1 MSFHPRMQ
9 SRIEG
14 IAAARELRWRAWGA
28 AIADVWSVACDPA
41 AGGEYVSH
49 APRLVVMLGHTP
61 LTERSGGVRFGL
73 APGCMGCPLA
83 SLRGAMSYIPAGVR
97 TWARVENAR
106 ALKHLDIHLDT
117 AALAGR
123 AAMRLDPQALATPR
137 LGFADDRLAGLAR
150 LIAAECEAPDPAG
163 DLYGDALIDALVA
176 ALLRPAPETCYRKGG
191 LSPCLVRR
199 ATDFI
204 ADNCARN
211 IRLSELAE
219 LTGLSE
225 SYFCSAFKAA
235 TGLPPHRWQMRARL
249 ERAKALLA
257 ESGLGIAE
265 AAAAAGFA
273 DQSHLTRAFRR
284 QFGVTPAAWLRDR
297 RG

>member
-1 MSFHPRMQ
+1 MAFHPRMQ

-14 IAAARELRWRAWGA
+14 IAPARELRWRAFGA
-28 AIADVWSVACDPA
+28 ALADVWSVECEAR
-41 AGGEYVSH
+41 AGGDYVSH
-49 APRLVVMLGHTP
+49 APRLVMMLDHAPTGGD
-61 LTERSGGVRFGL
+61 SGIRVGL
-73 APGCMGCPLA
+73 GPECLACPLA
-83 SLRGAMSYIPAGVR
+83 SLRGMMCYIPAGVR

-117 AALAGR
+117 EALARR
-123 AAMRLDPQALATPR
+123 AGRLDPEALATPR
-137 LGFADDRLAGLAR
+137 IGFSDARLAGLAR

-176 ALLRPAPETCYRKGG
+176 ALLRPAPETCRRRGG

-204 ADNCARN
+204 AEHCARN
-211 IRLSELAE
+211 IRLAELAE

-235 TGLPPHRWQMRARL
+235 TGLPPHQWQMRARV
-249 ERAKALLA
+249 ERARALLD
-257 ESGLGIAE
+257 EVPIAE
-265 AAAAAGFA
+265 AAVAAGFA

>member
-1 MSFHPRMQ
+1 MAFHPRMQ

-14 IAAARELRWRAWGA
+14 IAPARDLRWRAFGA
-28 AIADVWSVACDPA
+28 ALADLWSVECEAE
-41 AGGEYVSH
+41 AGGDYVSL
-49 APRLVVMLGHTP
+49 APRLVVMLDYVPAHGP
-61 LTERSGGVRFGL
+61 SGIRLGL
-73 APGCMGCPLA
+73 GPECLSCPLA
-83 SLRGAMSYIPAGVR
+83 SLRGTMSYIPAGVR

-117 AALAGR
+117 EALARR
-123 AAMRLDPQALATPR
+123 AAPRLDPQALATPR
-137 LGFADDRLAGLAR
+137 IGFSDERLAGLAR

-163 DLYGDALIDALVA
+163 GLYGDALIDALVA
-176 ALLRPAPETCYRKGG
+176 ALLRPAPETCRRAAG

-204 ADNCARN
+204 AENCARN
-211 IRLSELAE
+211 IRLAELAA

-225 SYFCSAFKAA
+225 SYFCTAFKAA
-235 TGLPPHRWQMRARL
+235 TGLPPHQWQMRARI

-257 ESGLGIAE
+257 EAPIAE
-265 AAAAAGFA
+265 AAVAAGFS
-273 DQSHLTRAFRR
+273 DQSHLTRVFRR
-284 QFGVTPAAWLRDR
+284 HLGVTPAAWLRGH